1 MFVLGFIYWMYNR
14 SLDHTIQFLS
24 DKFKTKQ
31 EVLDA
36 NVKVLKAGYNFANTC
51 EVSSSRFEVKPA
63 KMSKGT
69 YRNIMGNQ
77 ATAMGLLAAA
87 QQSGLELF
95 YGSYP
100 ITPASDILHE
110 LAKHKNFGVRSFQAE
125 DEIAAVSAAIG
136 ASSEGH
142 WELLQ
147 RRVQELL

>member
-1 MFVLGFIYWMYNR
+1 
-14 SLDHTIQFLS
+14 
-24 DKFKTKQ
+24 
-31 EVLDA
+31 
-36 NVKVLKAGYNFANTC
+36 
-51 EVSSSRFEVKPA
+51 
-63 KMSKGT
+63 
-69 YRNIMGNQ
+69 MGNQ

-136 ASSEGH
+136 ASFGGALGITATSGPGVALKGEAIGLAFML
-142 WELLQ
+142 ELIGN
-147 RRVQELL
+147 R